1 VSTSKN
7 LVSILNSSDFIEKAK
22 VDKALAH
29 CDETGI
35 SLFDSL
41 IDQNLIEEE
50 ELLTHLS
57 KELDIPFE
65 KIDRTTIDFR
75 VASIIPET
83 FARDH
88 FVLPLFQL
96 GNILTI
102 AITNPFDIHTIEE
115 VELITGLDVSPI
127 LSVKESL
134 SALYEFTYSYQDTKE
149 PEDPTTMSSL
159 FEMGMKI
166 MEERSGE
173 GDDEMV
179 DLAQEAP
186 IAKLVDTI
194 IKQAISEK
202 ASDIHIEPEETL
214 LKVRFRVDGIL
225 KDVMNP
231 PKSLESAII
240 SRLKILSNLDIT
252 ETRKPQDGRITFNVK
267 DRDIDFRVSTVRT
280 ISGEKMVLRVLDKS
294 GAFVSLERIGLT
306 ENDFQMLTAMI
317 SSASGILIVC
327 GPTGSG
333 KTSSL
338 YSCLSKINSPEKNII
353 TIEDPVEF
361 NLAGINQ
368 IPVNHKI
375 GVDFVTGLSAI
386 VRQDPDIIMIG
397 EIRDIKTADIAIQ
410 AALTGHMVFSTLHT
424 RDAAGTITRLINMGV
439 QPFLITSS
447 VIGIIGQRLVRTIC
461 PNCKKTADPSIY
473 TGYKQTQLVKTLE
486 GMVEGKLK
494 IHMGEGC
501 KFCDESGYKG
511 RTGIFEVMGLNE
523 EVRSLILDKS
533 STEVIQKAA
542 TKSGMTT
549 MKDDGLQKVLS
560 GITTV
565 EEIARVIDL

>member
-1 VSTSKN
+1 MSTTKN
-7 LVSILNSSDFIEKAK
+7 LVSILTDADFIEKAK

-29 CDETGI
+29 CDDTGI

-41 IDQNLIEEE
+41 IDQNVIEEE
-50 ELLTHLS
+50 QLLTHLS

-75 VASIIPET
+75 VASIIPEA
-83 FARDH
+83 FARDN

-102 AITNPFDIHTIEE
+102 AITNPFDFHTIEE
-115 VELITGLDVSPI
+115 VEMITGLDVSPI
-127 LSVKESL
+127 LSLKESL
-134 SALYEFTYSYQDTKE
+134 SSLYEFTYFYQDTKE

-214 LKVRFRVDGIL
+214 LKVRFRIDGIL

-252 ETRKPQDGRITFNVK
+252 ETRKPQDGRITVNIK

-280 ISGEKMVLRVLDKS
+280 ISGEKMV
-294 GAFVSLERIGLT
+294 
-306 ENDFQMLTAMI
+306 
-317 SSASGILIVC
+317 
-327 GPTGSG
+327 
-333 KTSSL
+333 
-338 YSCLSKINSPEKNII
+338 
-353 TIEDPVEF
+353 
-361 NLAGINQ
+361 
-368 IPVNHKI
+368 
-375 GVDFVTGLSAI
+375 
-386 VRQDPDIIMIG
+386 
-397 EIRDIKTADIAIQ
+397 
-410 AALTGHMVFSTLHT
+410 
-424 RDAAGTITRLINMGV
+424 
-439 QPFLITSS
+439 
-447 VIGIIGQRLVRTIC
+447 
-461 PNCKKTADPSIY
+461 
-473 TGYKQTQLVKTLE
+473 
-486 GMVEGKLK
+486 
-494 IHMGEGC
+494 
-501 KFCDESGYKG
+501 
-511 RTGIFEVMGLNE
+511 
-523 EVRSLILDKS
+523 
-533 STEVIQKAA
+533 
-542 TKSGMTT
+542 
-549 MKDDGLQKVLS
+549 
-560 GITTV
+560 
-565 EEIARVIDL
+565 

>member
-1 VSTSKN
+1 MSTSKN

>member
-1 VSTSKN
+1 MSTTKN
-7 LVSILNSSDFIEKAK
+7 LVSILTDADFIEKAK

-29 CDETGI
+29 CDDTGI

-41 IDQNLIEEE
+41 IDQNVIEEE

-75 VASIIPET
+75 VASIIPEA
-83 FARDH
+83 FARDN

-102 AITNPFDIHTIEE
+102 AITNPFDFHTIEE
-115 VELITGLDVSPI
+115 VEMITGLDVSPI
-127 LSVKESL
+127 LSLKESL
-134 SALYEFTYSYQDTKE
+134 SSLYEFTYSYQDTKE

-214 LKVRFRVDGIL
+214 LKVRFRIDGIL

-252 ETRKPQDGRITFNVK
+252 ETRKPQDGRITVNIK

-368 IPVNHKI
+368 IPVNTKI

-447 VIGIIGQRLVRTIC
+447 VVGIIGQRLVRTIC
-461 PNCKKTADPSIY
+461 PNCKKTTDASIY
-473 TGYKQTQLVKTLE
+473 TGYKKTQLVKSLE
-486 GMVEGKLK
+486 EMVEGKLK
-494 IHMGEGC
+494 LHIGEGC
-501 KFCDESGYKG
+501 KFCDETGYKG

-523 EVRSLILDKS
+523 EVRALILQKS
-533 STEVIQKAA
+533 STEIIQKAA
-542 TKSGMTT
+542 SKAGMTT
-549 MKDDGLQKVLS
+549 MKHDGLQKILS

-565 EEIARVIDL
+565 DEIARVIDL